1 MTTQTV
7 FVNSVHR
14 DIGWQMNADV
24 LKLMTNAK
32 IGVEKMETVQI
43 VMEVGYYL
51 MENVCYQVKYK
62 VE

>member
-1 MTTQTV
+1 
-7 FVNSVHR
+7 
-14 DIGWQMNADV
+14 MNADV

>member
-1 MTTQTV
+1 
-7 FVNSVHR
+7 
-14 DIGWQMNADV
+14 MNADV

-43 VMEVGYYL
+43 VMEVGYYP
-51 MENVCYQVKYK
+51 MENVCYQVKYQ